1 MEVDLHIFHVR
12 WKIEISHLSSGAL
25 YDPLKTT
32 LKPNAC
38 WLYNFTKTCVLYFRW
53 MDQRKEQNQACCKM
67 TCDLF
72 IARML
77 SCFSHVW
84 FFETLCTVACQ
95 APLSMGF
102 SRQEYWSGL
111 SFASP
116 GDLPDPRIEPTSLM
130 SLAGRFFTSL
140 PPGKPLLL
148 NTVHLLIVL
157 EKEKSHRARTF
168 IMQMVIHIRKFPPPK
183 KNLKSYQCTC
193 SGALTDN

>member
-1 MEVDLHIFHVR
+1 
-12 WKIEISHLSSGAL
+12 
-25 YDPLKTT
+25 
-32 LKPNAC
+32 
-38 WLYNFTKTCVLYFRW
+38 
-53 MDQRKEQNQACCKM
+53 MDQCKEQNQACCKM
-67 TCDLF
+67 TYDLF
-72 IARML
+72 TARML
-77 SCFSHVW
+77 RCCSHVW
-84 FFETLCTVACQ
+84 FFETLWTVACQ
-95 APLSMGF
+95 APMSMGF

-111 SFASP
+111 SFPSP
-116 GDLPDPRIEPTSLM
+116 GDLPDTRIEPTSLM

-168 IMQMVIHIRKFPPPK
+168 IMQMVIYIRKSTPPK